1 MKSLKKATL
10 TIAVFLFVL
19 ISPAWGK
26 VYIDLAAPASKKVP
40 IGVQEFKDL
49 SDAPSAKDKAE
60 RDKLKKELFDAVVTD
75 LKFSGFFSVIDSKA
89 NLEDPA
95 SSGITAAETD
105 FKSWRA
111 IGADALVKGGFLVE
125 GDRLTVEVRFFDT
138 ATERQ
143 VLGKRLVGSM
153 RNPRRII
160 HFFSDSLYEELTGN
174 KGVFTTKVLFVSNSG
189 GNKEIYIAD
198 YDGRNSMKLTR
209 NRSINLSPQWSPDG
223 KKMLYVSYKKG
234 TPAMYLLDLTTGR
247 DEQLSSKSGINI
259 SGRFSPDGNKVAL
272 TLSGEKSPEL
282 SILDLNTKE
291 YKKLTDNHGIDVSP
305 AWSPDG
311 SKLAYVSDG
320 SGNPHIY
327 VLDLLTKNTKRITFN
342 GKYNSSPAWSPDG
355 RQIAFARSDSG
366 KFNIWTIRPDGT
378 GLAQLT
384 FEGDNRNPS
393 WSPDGRYIVYSSA
406 ARGSASLK
414 IMRSDGAEIMKLNTG
429 IGGERAPAWSPY
441 LK

>member
-1 MKSLKKATL
+1 MTTLKKAAL
-10 TIAVFLFVL
+10 TIAFLFIL
-19 ISPAWGK
+19 ISPAWAK
-26 VYIDLAAPASKKVP
+26 VYIDLAAPSVKKVP

-49 SDAPSAKDKAE
+49 GSPPSASEKAE
-60 RDKLKKELFDAVVTD
+60 REKLKKELMDAVVTD
-75 LKFSGFFSVIDSKA
+75 LKFSGFFSVIDQKA
-89 NLEDPA
+89 NIEDPA

-111 IGADALVKGGFLVE
+111 IGANAIVKGGFLVE

-143 VLGKRLVGSM
+143 ILGKRLAGSL

-160 HFFSDSLYEELTGN
+160 HYFSDSLYEELTGN
-174 KGVFTTKVLFVSNSG
+174 RGVFTTKVLFVSGSG

-198 YDGRNSMKLTR
+198 YDGRNAMKLTR

-223 KKMLYVSYKKG
+223 RRMLYVSYKKG

-247 DEQLSSKSGINI
+247 DEQLSTKPGINI
-259 SGRFSPDGNKVAL
+259 SGRFSPDGSKVAL
-272 TLSGEKSPEL
+272 TISGEKSPEL
-282 SILDLNTKE
+282 SILDLNTRE
-291 YKKLTDNHGIDVSP
+291 YRKLTDNHGIDVSP

-311 SKLAYVSDG
+311 GKLSYVSD
-320 SGNPHIY
+320 SPGNPHIH
-327 VLDLLTKNTKRITFN
+327 VLDLHTKNIKRITFS

-355 RQIAFARSDSG
+355 KLIAFARSDSG
-366 KFNIWTIRPDGT
+366 KFNIWTVRPDGT
-378 GLAQLT
+378 GLTQLT

-393 WSPDGRYIVYSSA
+393 WSPDGRYIVYSSTV
-406 ARGSASLK
+406 RGAPSLK
-414 IMRSDGAEIMKLNTG
+414 IMRADGAEIMKLNTG